1 MDSHQTGNGSFE
13 RRLRPKFSWK
23 RSVTRASTLILA
35 ALLITSTALAQTG
48 PPDTQLTQAM
58 LAEIHQLRQDL
69 QTAAATIQRVQIV
82 MYRLQSQSAL
92 VSSATQ
98 RADEAHGLCAGMQ
111 QQQRFLTTQVEQIEA
126 RLRNAQNPA
135 EKQTAETQL
144 DMFKSNLAGF
154 TTEAQLCPAKEAEA
168 ETLRRTEQAKMNDLD
183 AQLDKLDKVLSSL
196 GGK

>member
-82 MYRLQSQSAL
+82 MYRLQAPTAL
-92 VSSATQ
+92 VSNEIGRRDETHGQCASMKQ
-98 RADEAHGLCAGMQ
+98 R
-111 QQQRFLTTQVEQIEA
+111 QRFLTMQVEQIEA
-126 RLRNAQNPA
+126 RLRN
-135 EKQTAETQL
+135 
-144 DMFKSNLAGF
+144 
-154 TTEAQLCPAKEAEA
+154 
-168 ETLRRTEQAKMNDLD
+168 
-183 AQLDKLDKVLSSL
+183 
-196 GGK
+196 

>member
-1 MDSHQTGNGSFE
+1 MDSHQTENSSFE
-13 RRLRPKFSWK
+13 RRLQPEFSWK
-23 RSVTRASTLILA
+23 RFVARSSTLILA
-35 ALLITSTALAQTG
+35 ALLITPATLAQAG

-82 MYRLQSQSAL
+82 MYRLQAQTAL
-92 VSSATQ
+92 VSNATQ
-98 RADEAHGLCAGMQ
+98 RRDETHGQCASMQ
-111 QQQRFLTTQVEQIEA
+111 QQQRFLTMQVEQIEA
-126 RLRNAQNPA
+126 RLRNSQNQA
-135 EKQTAETQL
+135 EKQAAEGQL

-168 ETLRRTEQAKMNDLD
+168 ETQLRTEQAKMNDLD

-196 GGK
+196 GAK